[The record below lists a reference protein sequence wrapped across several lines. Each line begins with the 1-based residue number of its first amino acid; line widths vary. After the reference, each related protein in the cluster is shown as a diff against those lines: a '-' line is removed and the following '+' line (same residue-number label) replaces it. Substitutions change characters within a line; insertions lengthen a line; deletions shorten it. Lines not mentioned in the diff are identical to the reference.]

1 MQRGFT
7 LYELLVTMAVAG
19 IVASLAL
26 PGLAVFVRGNRVVT
40 QVNDLVG
47 ALNLAR
53 SEAVTRAGSVTV
65 CAVDPVDVS
74 RCASGSGSFAWD
86 RGWLVFVDAAGLAG
100 SFDTGDTLLR
110 GYSVLSGGNRLS
122 AATPFVRYRPD
133 GFLESG
139 ATTFQLRV
147 PSCSLDQN
155 RNISVSTLGR
165 PSVAHVA
172 C

>member
-7 LYELLVTMAVAG
+7 LYELLVTVAVAG
-19 IVASLAL
+19 VVVSLAL
-26 PGLAVFVRGNRVVT
+26 PGLAAFVRSNRVVT

-47 ALNLAR
+47 TFNLAR

-65 CAVDPVDVS
+65 CAVDPIDSS
-74 RCASGSGSFAWD
+74 RCAAGSGSVAWD
-86 RGWLVFVDAAGLAG
+86 RGWLVFVDVAGPVG
-100 SFDTGDTLLR
+100 SIDTGDALLR
-110 GYSVLSGGNRLS
+110 SYSALTGDTRLS
-122 AATPFVRYRPD
+122 APTPFVRYRPD
-133 GFLESG
+133 GFVDTG

-155 RNISVSTLGR
+155 RNISISTLGR